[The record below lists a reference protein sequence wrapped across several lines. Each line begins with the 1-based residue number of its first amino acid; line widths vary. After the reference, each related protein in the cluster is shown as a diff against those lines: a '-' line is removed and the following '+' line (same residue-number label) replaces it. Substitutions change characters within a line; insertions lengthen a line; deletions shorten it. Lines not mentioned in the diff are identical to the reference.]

1 MDRVQS
7 VEELQGLCS
16 RPSGADAKPSFT
28 RASILFVCVCRGLDR
43 NKSRAGQ
50 RRVRDRS
57 LDIRHV
63 SMEGAFDRMRS
74 QFVQVPTAT
83 RVFLEA
89 VLGICGTVN
98 L

>member
-28 RASILFVCVCRGLDR
+28 RASILFVCVFRGLDR

-50 RRVRDRS
+50 RRAVIEASHDVTCPWEAHPTGCEANLSKSRQRRGCSLKQSYASVR
-57 LDIRHV
+57 
-63 SMEGAFDRMRS
+63 
-74 QFVQVPTAT
+74 Q
-83 RVFLEA
+83 
-89 VLGICGTVN
+89 
-98 L
+98 